1 MDFVQSIHSVTK
13 NLRSVRNCS
22 EQIGPN
28 TYMTHMICSIS
39 ERLYSKTCL
48 KRLLNGLKKML
59 FFYFLF
65 RTGGLLMQVN
75 YSEKCAF
82 VGLKGWSL
90 NTGGVKGRFDCTLT
104 LYL

>member
-1 MDFVQSIHSVTK
+1 M
-13 NLRSVRNCS
+13 RSVRNCS

-28 TYMTHMICSIS
+28 THITCSIS

-48 KRLLNGLKKML
+48 KRLVNRPKKMWVC
-59 FFYFLF
+59 FF

-82 VGLKGWSL
+82 VGIKG
-90 NTGGVKGRFDCTLT
+90 
-104 LYL
+104 